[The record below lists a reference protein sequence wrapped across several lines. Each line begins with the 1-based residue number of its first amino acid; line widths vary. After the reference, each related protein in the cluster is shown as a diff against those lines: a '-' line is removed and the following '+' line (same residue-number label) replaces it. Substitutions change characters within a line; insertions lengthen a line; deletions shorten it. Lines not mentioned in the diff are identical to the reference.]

1 VKPLVVV
8 KLGGNAALT
17 SVPAIAGMT
26 RSARACIVH
35 GGGAQISAVARAR
48 GIEPRF
54 VSGRRVTDAQ
64 MLACVREGLATVT
77 DELCSA
83 LARAGLEPVAFAD
96 GVVEARR
103 TPELGLVGE
112 PRGARTVAIEAAL
125 EDGLVPVAAPLG
137 TDETGAI
144 VNVNADDAA
153 AAIATALGADE
164 LVFLSDVPG
173 VLDES
178 GAVLP
183 RISASHPPA
192 SATGGMLPKLEACTA
207 ALLGGVTRVSIGI
220 AGTVVTP

>member
-1 VKPLVVV
+1 VKRLVVV
-8 KLGGNAALT
+8 KLGGNAALP
-17 SVPAIAGMT
+17 SVPAIARMASSS
-26 RSARACIVH
+26 RVCIVH

-54 VSGRRVTDAQ
+54 VAGRRVTDAQ
-64 MLACVREGLATVT
+64 MLACVREGLAIVR
-77 DELCSA
+77 DELSSA
-83 LARAGLEPVAFAD
+83 LARAGLDPVGFAD

-103 TPELGLVGE
+103 APELGLVGE
-112 PRGARTVAIEAAL
+112 PHGARTDAIEAVL
-125 EDGLVPVAAPLG
+125 EDGMVPVAAPLG
-137 TDETGAI
+137 IDETGAI

-192 SATGGMLPKLEACTA
+192 SASGGMLPKLEACTA
-207 ALLGGVTRVSIGI
+207 ALLGGVARVSIGI